1 VKLMKRILLVGGC
14 VLALFGYLAFV
25 QYVIHA
31 GKAIPEN
38 IKPASADQVDVRST
52 EQAME
57 MQLRAAP
64 WQGLRFLSKERE
76 WRFYAVAGEQRQV
89 DLIVP
94 FNLVKIFYLEED
106 GALSFTWAALGAEI
120 PGQGYV
126 SASSGPIQP
135 GDLVEV
141 ALSGDYVTQNGV
153 SWENCKS
160 EYCREAHMI
169 DTILILDDKG
179 TGITNGFI
187 RYGWEP
193 PTYPMYG
200 FLCWQVRLV
209 EPNQLVS
216 AR

>member
-1 VKLMKRILLVGGC
+1 MKLMKRILLVGGC

-64 WQGLRFLSKERE
+64 WQGLRFLSKEGE

-106 GALSFTWAALGAEI
+106 GNCPLPGRRWALRSQGKGMFRPAAVRSNPATW
-120 PGQGYV
+120 
-126 SASSGPIQP
+126 
-135 GDLVEV
+135 
-141 ALSGDYVTQNGV
+141 
-153 SWENCKS
+153 W
-160 EYCREAHMI
+160 R
-169 DTILILDDKG
+169 
-179 TGITNGFI
+179 
-187 RYGWEP
+187 
-193 PTYPMYG
+193 
-200 FLCWQVRLV
+200 
-209 EPNQLVS
+209 
-216 AR
+216 